1 MMMTANI
8 IISNR
13 RSHQMTTTKTKTKTT
28 TTLISRIRRA
38 LRELTGGQAAIF
50 RYDREFGA

>member
-1 MMMTANI
+1 MQTSNI
-8 IISNR
+8 TISNR
-13 RSHQMTTTKTKTKTT
+13 RSHQMTTTKTTS
-28 TTLISRIRRA
+28 TLISRIRRA

>member
-1 MMMTANI
+1 
-8 IISNR
+8 
-13 RSHQMTTTKTKTKTT
+13 MTTTKTKSKTT

-38 LRELTGGQAAIF
+38 LRELTGGQTAIF